1 MRISITHPWRHGL
14 YPLCLSIFRSWS
26 TSRGCRFWSKTSADR
41 CKISVLALVCFTFSS
56 SSDCFLSLLHTAR
69 QKPNSS
75 ALSGR
80 RSLRPCALSFTDRL
94 RLEPALLRAVTIKP
108 LTRAL
113 PHRVRAEAAPA
124 GAHGE
129 TKKDETNLYQSP
141 LKQATHGAKLGSIA
155 LSILY

>member
-1 MRISITHPWRHGL
+1 MRIIITHPWRHGL

-41 CKISVLALVCFTFSS
+41 CKIAVLALVCFTCSS
-56 SSDCFLSLLHTAR
+56 SSDCFLPLLHTRR

-80 RSLRPCALSFTDRL
+80 RSVRPCALSSTDRL
-94 RLEPALLRAVTIKP
+94 RLEPALLRGVTIKP

-113 PHRVRAEAAPA
+113 PHRVRAETAPA

-129 TKKDETNLYQSP
+129 TKKDETNRTVSVLN
-141 LKQATHGAKLGSIA
+141 LKQTTHSAKL
-155 LSILY
+155 